1 MQIILSLLWLNLCLP
16 LVCKTDLKI
25 MASVIGTENKAES
38 VCNCIT

>member
-1 MQIILSLLWLNLCLP
+1 MQIIFSLLWLNIWLP

-25 MASVIGTENKAES
+25 MASVMGTENKAEY